1 MKKLLLLSAF
11 LVFACDNAD
20 DISPKPIST
29 SINKIMCLGA
39 SRVEGARPDFE
50 SYRFDLWKELKDNNW
65 AFDFIGVQSDN
76 GNYPSFN
83 GAEFDTDHEGRGGWT
98 SGEILDGLDYW
109 LSQTGSP
116 DIVLISSPGGNDAL
130 TELPFSQAV
139 SNVNSIIDVLQADNS
154 NVTII
159 IEQMA
164 PGHSDIM
171 TTELTEFF
179 EQMQQEVLNIAAG
192 QSTDSSQVIVVDM
205 FMGFSDGLLADDVHY
220 NEAGAEFIANRY
232 YNVLAN
238 ILE

>member
-1 MKKLLLLSAF
+1 
-11 LVFACDNAD
+11 
-20 DISPKPIST
+20 
-29 SINKIMCLGA
+29 
-39 SRVEGARPDFE
+39 
-50 SYRFDLWKELKDNNW
+50 
-65 AFDFIGVQSDN
+65 
-76 GNYPSFN
+76 
-83 GAEFDTDHEGRGGWT
+83 
-98 SGEILDGLDYW
+98 
-109 LSQTGSP
+109 
-116 DIVLISSPGGNDAL
+116 
-130 TELPFSQAV
+130 
-139 SNVNSIIDVLQADNS
+139 
-154 NVTII
+154 
-159 IEQMA
+159 MA